1 MVASWACALGAT
13 ALLFRGDLG
22 GAEVLLDEGDA
33 RLAAGGVQYGIDW
46 LLRGRALLLEAMG
59 DSASALATLHLGW
72 GVAESLQASATLV
85 LLAPDLVR
93 IALDLGDETA
103 AKMAAD
109 GLARD
114 AVDESRL
121 NVDAH
126 GLRCRG
132 LVERDVELLL
142 EARRIHEACDRPV
155 EVVQDDEAMTVTLC
169 RLGRLDEAA
178 LRMDICL
185 NGCEALGITLVPE
198 RLRRNV
204 APFGIAKAKRRTA
217 RATTG
222 WGALTETER
231 LVATLV
237 AGGRTNPQVA
247 AELLIS
253 RRTVESHLYRI
264 FFKLDVTNRTE
275 LAVVAMREAT
285 TH

>member
-1 MVASWACALGAT
+1 MACA
-13 ALLFRGDLG
+13 
-22 GAEVLLDEGDA
+22 AE
-33 RLAAGGVQYGIDW
+33 
-46 LLRGRALLLEAMG
+46 
-59 DSASALATLHLGW
+59 
-72 GVAESLQASATLV
+72 
-85 LLAPDLVR
+85 
-93 IALDLGDETA
+93 
-103 AKMAAD
+103 
-109 GLARD
+109 
-114 AVDESRL
+114 
-121 NVDAH
+121 
-126 GLRCRG
+126 G

-155 EVVQDDEAMTVTLC
+155 EVVHDDEALTVTLC

-178 LRMDICL
+178 PRMEVCL

-204 APFGIAKAKRRTA
+204 AAFGIAKAKRRTA

-247 AELLIS
+247 SELLIS

-285 TH
+285 PL